1 MSLLNIGM
9 SGLNA
14 AQGSLSVLSNNIANA
29 NTAGYSRQQTLQ
41 NSSASNAFGGVF
53 IGSGTT
59 LADVRRVYNEYL
71 DTAYQNSTALNN
83 DAKAYQDQIGA
94 VDKVLSDKSTGL
106 SSVLSSFFATLQ
118 TASSNPNDLSA
129 RQLLVS
135 NAQTLSNRFNSIST
149 QLTQQKET
157 INSQLSTMSD
167 QVNQLTSSIASL
179 NKQIFQVQGAS
190 GNAPANLLDSRNEAV
205 RSLNELIG
213 VTVTEKNGQFSV
225 TTGSGQSLVEG
236 GITNT
241 ISAVPSSTDNS
252 QYTIQLNVSGT
263 AMDLGSVVS
272 GGSIGGLLRYR
283 SDALM
288 PAINDLGRIAIATA
302 DTLNNQLGQ
311 GLDLNGDFGV
321 SLFNDVNSAA
331 AVASRSQGAAG
342 NKGTGNLNVSI
353 SDSSKL
359 STFDYK
365 VTFSDSTDLN
375 KVTVLRSDG
384 KSMGVIDLL
393 ATPPTPID
401 GFTLALVDKTL
412 PSLQKSMKL
421 GDSFKVSPTATG
433 ASGIGVAL
441 TDANKL
447 AFAGPLAGTSS
458 NTNSGTGTFT
468 QPALTSPLDIHGDAD
483 TAQLRAGI
491 ENSMPVKMVFGKV
504 AADGTQTY
512 TLNDAQG
519 KAITPIGTGIIIPGQ
534 GNKITVDV
542 PMLDAS
548 GAVIPGKSFEFDT
561 TVNGFPAEGDSTTFA
576 FNSGG
581 KSDGRNAQ
589 ALLDLQ
595 TKASVGMGD
604 GNTGVSL
611 VAANS
616 RLVSQVGS
624 KASQAGVDTTATGA
638 LLSANKEARN
648 SVSGVNLD
656 DEAGDMIRFQQYY
669 TASSQII
676 KVAQETFTTLINAI

>member
-1 MSLLNIGM
+1 MSLLSIGM

-14 AQGSLSVLSNNIANA
+14 AQGSLSVLSNNIANV
-29 NTAGYSRQQTLQ
+29 NTPGYSRQQTTQ
-41 NSSASNAFGGVF
+41 NTNASNPFGGVF
-53 IGSGTT
+53 IGTGTT

-83 DAKAYQDQIGA
+83 DAKAYLDQVGA
-94 VDKVLSDKSTGL
+94 VDKVLSDKTTGL

-118 TASSNPNDLSA
+118 TAASNPSDLSA
-129 RQLLVS
+129 RQLLVT
-135 NAQTLSNRFNSIST
+135 NAQTLSSRFNAIST

-157 INSQLSTMSD
+157 INNQLGSMSE
-167 QVNQLTSSIASL
+167 QVNQLTASIASL
-179 NKQIFQVQGAS
+179 NKQITQVQGAS

-205 RSLNELIG
+205 RSLNQLIG
-213 VTVTEKNGQFSV
+213 VTATEKNGQFSV

-236 GITNT
+236 GISNT
-241 ISAVPSSTDNS
+241 ISAVPSKTDNS
-252 QYTIQLNVSGT
+252 QYTIQLDMNGT
-263 AMDLGSVVS
+263 ALDLGGVIS

-302 DTLNNQLGQ
+302 DTINSQLGQ

-321 SLFNDVNSAA
+321 SLFKDINSAA
-331 AVASRSQGAAG
+331 AIASRSQGASGNSAG
-342 NKGTGNLNVSI
+342 SGNLNVTI
-353 SDSSKL
+353 KDSSQL
-359 STFDYK
+359 STFDYT
-365 VTFSDSTDLN
+365 VTFSDKTDPN

-384 KSMGVIDLL
+384 KAMGTFDMGS
-393 ATPPTPID
+393 TPPPTMD
-401 GFTLALVDKTL
+401 GFTLALDGKGT
-412 PSLQKSMKL
+412 MAY

-447 AFAGPLAGTSS
+447 AFAGPLKGTSS
-458 NTNSGTGTFT
+458 TTNSGTGTFT
-468 QPALTSPLDIHGDAD
+468 QPSLTAPLDIHGGTD

-491 ENSMPVKMVFGKV
+491 ENSMPVKMVFGKP
-504 AADGTQTY
+504 AADGTQSY
-512 TLNDAQG
+512 TISDSKGN
-519 KAITPIGTGIIIPGQ
+519 PIGTGSIIPGQ

-542 PMLDAS
+542 PMRDAS
-548 GAVIPGKSFEFDT
+548 GAAIPGKSFKFDT
-561 TVNGFPAEGDSTTFA
+561 TVNGSPADGDSTTFA

-589 ALLDLQ
+589 ELLNLQ
-595 TKASVGMGD
+595 TKATVGMGE
-604 GNTGVSL
+604 GNGGTSL
-611 VAANS
+611 VGANS
-616 RLVSQVGS
+616 KLVSTVGA
-624 KASQAGVDTTATGA
+624 KASQAGVDSAATGA
-638 LLSANKEARN
+638 LLSANKDARN

-656 DEAGDMIRFQQYY
+656 DEAGDMIKFQQYY

-676 KVAQETFTTLINAI
+676 KAAQETFTTLMNAL